1 MKKEKENIKNNTMVP
16 LQRRERI
23 PSVLKFE
30 IRSSPS
36 HDYLDQSKQS
46 ELLQQSEQSEHEKRK
61 RGYQNNCNGTSS
73 RKRNDFL
80 CIWQYNNFITLR

>member
-1 MKKEKENIKNNTMVP
+1 MKKEKENIKNNAMAP

-46 ELLQQSEQSEHEKRK
+46 ELL
-61 RGYQNNCNGTSS
+61 
-73 RKRNDFL
+73 
-80 CIWQYNNFITLR
+80 